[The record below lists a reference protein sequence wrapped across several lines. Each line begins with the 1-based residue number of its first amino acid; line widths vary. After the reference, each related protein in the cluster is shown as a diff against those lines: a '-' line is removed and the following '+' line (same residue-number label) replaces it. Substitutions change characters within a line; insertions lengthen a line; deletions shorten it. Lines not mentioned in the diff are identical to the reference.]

1 MADSNT
7 GDFENDL
14 NYQCGSLEGLNRLL
28 HVTHML
34 AVEIDLAKMLDT
46 IVIEACRAL
55 RCERAILYQLD
66 NKRNVLSAM
75 AGTDQTI
82 LLPLDSGIAGYVARQ
97 RQRVN
102 IDNPQLD
109 PRWDSRHDRSTGFS
123 TRSVLAV
130 PLVAARDGRLLGVL
144 EFLNNI
150 GGPFDRDDEA
160 LAVAFSHHAAAALDR
175 ARLVDDIQRRRDL
188 EVSLN
193 VAREVQRR
201 FMPSKLPTIAGYE
214 VATWWYPNEAV
225 GGDYCDVVLLPSGN
239 ASVCV
244 ADVSGHGLGPSLLMA
259 SVRASLRTLLVAVE
273 QPDLLLNGLA
283 RAMADDFT
291 FGPFVTMVVAT
302 LNTQTHKLS
311 FANAGHAP
319 AVHLSGETGAITPL
333 SSTAPP
339 LGVLDDGI
347 FPLGPEIPMNPGDLV
362 LLGTDGIIESMDYRG
377 EQFGMS
383 RLEQLLRKL
392 AGAPVSEIVRSIG
405 REVELYYV
413 GDSPP
418 DDLTVLALRRTSK
431 PAQSSA

>member
-1 MADSNT
+1 MTDSLT
-7 GDFENDL
+7 SDFENDA
-14 NYQCGSLEGLNRLL
+14 NYQCGSLDGLNRLL
-28 HVTHML
+28 HVTHLL

-66 NKRNVLSAM
+66 SKRNVLSAM

-82 LLPLDSGIAGYVARQ
+82 HLPLDSGVAGFVARQ
-97 RQRVN
+97 RLRVN
-102 IDNPQLD
+102 LENPQLD
-109 PRWDSRHDRSTGFS
+109 PRWDSRHDRSTGFT

-160 LAVAFSHHAAAALDR
+160 LSMAFSHHAAAALDR

-188 EVSLN
+188 ELSLN

-201 FMPSKLPTIAGYE
+201 FMPSKLPSIPGYE

-225 GGDYCDVVLLPSGN
+225 GGDYCDVVALQNGK
-239 ASVCV
+239 AAVCV

-259 SVRASLRTLLVAVE
+259 SVRASLRTLLVTLD
-273 QPDLLLNGLA
+273 QPDELLHGIA
-283 RAMADDFT
+283 RAMADDFL
-291 FGPFVTMVVAT
+291 FGPFVTMVVAMLDPIAHT
-302 LNTQTHKLS
+302 LS
-311 FANAGHAP
+311 FSNAGHAP
-319 AVHLSGETGAITPL
+319 AVHLSAETGAITPL

-347 FPLGPEIPMNPGDLV
+347 FPLGPELALAPGDLV

-392 AGAPVSEIVRSIG
+392 AGAPVAELVRSIG

-418 DDLTVLALRRTSK
+418 DDLTVLALRRSVK
-431 PAQSSA
+431 A